1 MCALYVCVINLKM
14 SNHILILEDNQD
26 ILQLMS
32 EVLIEEGYQVTGLTF
47 CENIIKT
54 VDEHKPDLVML
65 DYLLHGINGGE
76 LCHEIKSHPSTNH
89 LPVIIISGYPRV
101 LQSLGDYGSDAF
113 VAKPF
118 SIDELVSVIHK
129 YLPVAEAAL

>member
-1 MCALYVCVINLKM
+1 MRALYVCEINLKM

-32 EVLIEEGYQVTGLTF
+32 EVLIQEGYQVTGLTY

-54 VDEHKPDLVML
+54 VEQHKPDLVML

-76 LCHEIKSHPSTNH
+76 LCHEIKTNAATHH

-118 SIDELVSVIHK
+118 LIDELVSAVHK
-129 YLPVAEAAL
+129 CLPFAAVAV

>member
-1 MCALYVCVINLKM
+1 MYALYVCAIITQM

-26 ILQLMS
+26 ILQLMT
-32 EVLIEEGYQVTGLTF
+32 EVLEQEGYKVTGLTY

-54 VDEHKPDLVML
+54 VEEHQPDLVML
-65 DYLLHGINGGE
+65 DFLLHGINGGE
-76 LCHEIKSHPSTNH
+76 LCHEIKSHTATRH

-118 SIDELVSVIHK
+118 SVDELVSAVHK
-129 YLPVAEAAL
+129 CLPVAMAAL